1 MRILILTQWYPPE
14 PQKLQSDLA
23 ETLRSLGHDVTV
35 LTGFPNW
42 PSGKLYP
49 GYRLRHWQKENRDG
63 VPLIRIPLSP
73 DHSRSVFKRIL
84 NYVSFAASAAV
95 LGPWLAPRTDVV
107 HVVHP
112 PVAVGGAGWLISRLW
127 RVPFAYEILDMW
139 PETLRATG
147 MMNSERALSLIGW
160 FAKWVYNRAAAIR
173 VISPGFRDNLLGKGV
188 PPEKVHIISNWVDTD
203 FYKPMKPD
211 PELARKLG
219 LAGRFNI
226 MYAGTIGLAQKLD
239 TVLDTAC
246 LLQDLPDIQFVLVGD
261 GIELPRLQE
270 TAWARQLHNVRF
282 LGRYPGDMMPDFYA
296 LADVLLVHL
305 RDDPLFRITVPHKT
319 LTYLASGKPVLAAVE
334 GDVADVVGSVRAGL
348 TCPSSNPQALADTVR
363 QFFEMSPIERD
374 AMGQNGRRTAY
385 ELYRRDYLIGQI
397 AKMLEKVVVKVN

>member
-23 ETLRSLGHDVTV
+23 QTLQSLGHDVTV

-42 PSGKLYP
+42 PSGKLFP
-49 GYRLRHWQKENRDG
+49 GYRLKHWQRENLDG
-63 VPLIRIPLSP
+63 VSLIRVPLYP

-84 NYVSFAASAAV
+84 NYVSFAASAAL
-95 LGPWLAPRTDVV
+95 LGPWLAPRPDVI

-112 PVAVGGAGWLISRLW
+112 PVAVGVAGWLISCLW
-127 RVPFAYEILDMW
+127 RVPFTFEIQDMW

-147 MMNSERALSLIGW
+147 MVNSEHALSLVGW

-173 VISPGFRDNLLGKGV
+173 VISPGFRDNLLSKGV
-188 PPEKVHIISNWVDTD
+188 PPEKVHVISNWVDTD

-211 PELARKLG
+211 PELALKLG
-219 LAGRFNI
+219 LTGRFNI

-270 TAWARQLHNVRF
+270 TARARELHNVRF
-282 LGRYPGDMMPDFYA
+282 LGRYPGDAMPGFYA

-305 RDDPLFRITVPHKT
+305 RDDPLFRITIPHKT
-319 LTYLASGKPVLAAVE
+319 MTYLASGKPMLAAME
-334 GDVADVVGSVRAGL
+334 GDVADMVRSAQAGL
-348 TCPSSNPQALADTVR
+348 TCPPDNPEALADAVR
-363 QFFEMSPIERD
+363 RFHSMPHQQMVEI
-374 AMGQNGRRTAY
+374 GQNGRHAAC
-385 ELYRRDYLIGQI
+385 ELYSRQHLVEEI
-397 AKMLEKVVVKVN
+397 ARMLKSVVT